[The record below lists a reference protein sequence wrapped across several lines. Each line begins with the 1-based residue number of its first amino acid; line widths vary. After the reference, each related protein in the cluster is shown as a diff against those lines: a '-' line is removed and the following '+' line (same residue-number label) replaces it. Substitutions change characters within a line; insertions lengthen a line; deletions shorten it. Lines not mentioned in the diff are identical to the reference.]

1 MTVATYLE
9 RKYNLTQT
17 PYKRSNE
24 QGFYLVNGEW
34 IAAEIHEALNK
45 LPITLFG
52 GRENPDK
59 RKAFL
64 Y

>member
-1 MTVATYLE
+1 MTVKEYLR
-9 RKYNLTQT
+9 RKANLSST
-17 PYKRSNE
+17 YKRSNE
-24 QGFYLVNGEW
+24 QGFYLNANGEW

-45 LPITLFG
+45 LPITLYG